1 MASRRPHLLIVSGT
15 AQRAPNGS
23 SKVERALARGL
34 SARFDVTLLTRDT
47 APLDG
52 EPFTHALYVR
62 PSSKPWKTWLLA
74 GRVARVV
81 DAIDAARPV
90 DVVVAFEVS
99 PVGEYVRRSRVARRA
114 PWVLAHHNLTPLEGV
129 GARRVLRAAPAIAIS
144 SAQAALLRGHGG
156 HVIATIENGVDP
168 PGGEAHDAPELAGLP
183 DQPIVFAGRV
193 SVDKG
198 ADVLAAALER
208 LPRAAR
214 PPVVVV
220 GDGPLA
226 ARLAAID
233 GVSARPW
240 LPHATLLALVARA
253 RAVVAPTRAE
263 ASPLLPLEAF
273 VRGVP
278 VVISAL
284 PALAEL
290 VGSGRETRAHTVPV
304 GDVEGWAD
312 VLAALARGPLEGDA
326 ARRAA
331 ARAYAEARLWPRGA
345 EAWRE
350 VLEGLVDARAC
361 APPPRDR

>member
-1 MASRRPHLLIVSGT
+1 VASRRPHLLVVSGT
-15 AQRAPNGS
+15 AQSAPNGS
-23 SKVERALARGL
+23 SKVERAVARGL
-34 SARFDVTLLTRDT
+34 STHLDVTLLTRDT
-47 APLDG
+47 TPLVG

-74 GRVARVV
+74 GRVARAI
-81 DAIDAARPV
+81 DALDAARPI
-90 DVVVAFEVS
+90 DVVLAFELA
-99 PVGEYVRRSRVARRA
+99 PVGEYVRRSHVARRV

-144 SAQAALLRGHGG
+144 RAQAAMLEAHGG
-156 HVIATIENGVDP
+156 EVLATIENGVDP
-168 PGGEAHDAPELAGLP
+168 PGGEAFDAPELAGLP
-183 DQPIVFAGRV
+183 DAPVVFAGRV

-198 ADVLAAALER
+198 ADVLAAALDR

-214 PPVVVV
+214 PPIVVV

-226 ARLAAID
+226 PRLAAIE
-233 GVSARPW
+233 GVVSRPW

-253 RAVVAPTRAE
+253 RAIVAPTRAE

-278 VVISAL
+278 VVTSAL
-284 PALAEL
+284 PALADL
-290 VGSGRETRAHTVPV
+290 VGSGDDARAWTVPV
-304 GDVEGWAD
+304 GDVEAWAD
-312 VLAALARGPLEGDA
+312 VLAALARGPLEGHA

-331 ARAYAEARLWPRGA
+331 ARAYAETRLWPRVA

-350 VLEGLVDARAC
+350 VLVGLVDARAC
-361 APPPRDR
+361 ATPARRR